1 MGVVHC
7 RNPRNGIVY
16 VYSSFS
22 YWDKETKSK
31 KAIRKLIG
39 KLDEHGN
46 VVPTNG
52 HPGRPKKNKTPES
65 EPVKPAAADSESVKT
80 VATDTKPASPADPSV
95 DEDKGKSQ
103 TIDALEERIRE
114 LESTVQG
121 VINDRDVL
129 IDELDK
135 LISRFRRPSQ
145 G

>member
-52 HPGRPKKNKTPES
+52 HPGRPKKNKSPES

-80 VATDTKPASPADPSV
+80 VATDTNQLLPLIQVSMKIRVRAKPSMLWKKEFVNWSQPS
-95 DEDKGKSQ
+95 KG
-103 TIDALEERIRE
+103 L
-114 LESTVQG
+114 STTAM
-121 VINDRDVL
+121 
-129 IDELDK
+129 
-135 LISRFRRPSQ
+135 SS
-145 G
+145 

>member
-52 HPGRPKKNKTPES
+52 HPGRPNKNKSPES